1 MLKLM
6 LSAECATR
14 LRRRA
19 ESALRLLGEAFKC
32 GCVPDCQVGEYFTV
46 EFHASL
52 LEAVDELV
60 VAHPIQLGGGADA
73 HDPQRPELPLSLL
86 ASRICE
92 LQAALDGLFGRPVQF
107 GFCQEVTARAV

>member
-60 VAHPIQLGGGADA
+60 VAHPISLAAAPMRTIHSDRNCRLRCL
-73 HDPQRPELPLSLL
+73 RPEYANFRPRSTASL
-86 ASRICE
+86 ADRYS
-92 LQAALDGLFGRPVQF
+92 V
-107 GFCQEVTARAV
+107 GFLC